1 MNDVQTITGRAVAQ
15 VRVVPLAGGE
25 GSHKARQALH
35 PNGDPLFIVAD
46 TINPKPHRKS
56 GPKPWSKGKVRSFAN
71 LRLSGLSRLIQG
83 RHYGPCDT
91 DDGEAY
97 YLGALPHLVAKS
109 WAYGIEEGRIRSREW
124 AATWTPTLWAE
135 KPAGWFD
142 DQEQRLLGDFDN
154 QDGRPSLPNA
164 DEFARA
170 LGITAAEVKA
180 YDLYTIGA
188 IDRLEAQRLAE
199 KREADRQYQAVKR
212 TLKGATPRSASISAE
227 KPWLAYGISNRRT
240 WERKVEKG
248 ELPPHPAM
256 RPRVVNSSDDVNS
269 SEANGMVPAT
279 HAPGLASP
287 VVSECP
293 TADND
298 DEKMTAAA

>member
-1 MNDVQTITGRAVAQ
+1 MQ
-15 VRVVPLAGGE
+15 VRAIPDAGGS
-25 GSHKARQALH
+25 GRHNVLH
-35 PNGDPLFIVAD
+35 SNGHPLFIIAD

-56 GPKPWSKGKVRSFAN
+56 GPKAWSKGKVRSFVN
-71 LRLSGLSRLIQG
+71 LRLSGLSKLI
-83 RHYGPCDT
+83 RHRHGGPCDT

-97 YLGALPHLVAKS
+97 YLAALPHLVAKS

-124 AATWTPTLWAE
+124 AAMWTPTLWAE
-135 KPAGWFD
+135 KPASWFD
-142 DQEQRLLGDFDN
+142 EQELRLLGGFDN
-154 QDGRPSLPNA
+154 HDGRPSLPSA
-164 DEFARA
+164 DDFARA
-170 LGITAAEVKA
+170 LGITAAELKA
-180 YDLYTIGA
+180 YDLHTIGA

-212 TLKGATPRSASISAE
+212 TLAGATPRKASISAE

-240 WERKVEKG
+240 WERKVEKW

-269 SEANGMVPAT
+269 SETKELVPAL
-279 HAPGLASP
+279 HAPALASS
-287 VVSECP
+287 VVMECP

-298 DEKMTAAA
+298 DEKLTAVA